1 MEAKE
6 ADVLEK
12 TSYKVSY
19 ETDLHDFK
27 AGEIILNE
35 GDGSSF
41 ACKLLVGTAKVI
53 REGDVVATIKAGEY
67 FGAIAALT
75 GGKRAATVI
84 AVERCIVEN
93 ISNKAFQ
100 VMVQNNPELLD
111 KIC

>member
-1 MEAKE
+1 METR
-6 ADVLEK
+6 DSYVLEG
-12 TSYKVSY
+12 TSYEVSY
-19 ETDLHDFK
+19 ETDLHDYK
-27 AGEIILNE
+27 SGEIILNE
-35 GDGSSF
+35 GEGSRF

-53 REGDVVATIKAGEY
+53 REGDVVATINAGEY

-75 GGKRAATVI
+75 GGKRAATVV